1 MDKTLN
7 LAYALGLIVGL
18 IIAAGI
24 LTFMSK
30 TRNKAGKLRMEFD
43 ERQKADRNS
52 AFATGFMV
60 LVVLDVLTAALR
72 QAGVG
77 LPFDHLV
84 ETIICCLMAAVVSVI
99 LCIHREAWLSLREK
113 PRQITWALLLVLVC
127 NGLVAWVNWS
137 EMWTDGVLNFR
148 STNLFVA
155 LFMAVV
161 LIAFSIKRL
170 STYLAEIHDGL
181 QEREV

>member
-18 IIAAGI
+18 IIAGGI
-24 LTFMSK
+24 IAFMSK
-30 TRNKAGKLRMEFD
+30 SRNKDGKLRMEFD
-43 ERQKADRNS
+43 ERQKADRNAAFS
-52 AFATGFMV
+52 AGFAV

-72 QAGVG
+72 QTGVA

-84 ETIICCLMAAVVSVI
+84 EALLCCLLAASVSVI

-113 PRQITWALLLVLVC
+113 PRQITWMLLLMIAC
-127 NGLVAWVNWS
+127 NGLMAWINWS

-155 LFMAVV
+155 LFMAVILV
-161 LIAFSIKRL
+161 AFSIKRL
-170 STYLAEIHDGL
+170 CVYLAEIHDGL
-181 QEREV
+181 REQDV